1 MKKLLFTLGLIA
13 VSAGVFA
20 QDNNGAGAAAIGK
33 AREKVSF
40 SRDFLVI
47 GISYDGW
54 ASAPDS
60 VKTKGLSRGFNIALM
75 YDFPVTKEHFS
86 VALGLGFSSSSVFL
100 DDQYIDMTNGQ
111 SSAVRFVNDA
121 DKYKKYKVATN
132 YLEVPLEFRFRAVS
146 DNANKG
152 FKASIGAKVGM
163 LVNAHTKGKN
173 SLGGEKNI
181 IKEQNKRFFNPWR
194 FAGTARVGYGNFAV
208 FGTVNL
214 NPLFKDNTNLDIR
227 PYSIGIALSGL

>member
-1 MKKLLFTLGLIA
+1 MKKLLFTLGFIA

-20 QDNNGAGAAAIGK
+20 QDNMAGAAIGK
-33 AREKVSF
+33 AREKASF

-47 GISYDGW
+47 GFSYDGW

-60 VKTKGLSRGFNIALM
+60 VKTKGLSRGFNVALM
-75 YDFPVTKEHFS
+75 YDIPISKSHFS
-86 VALGLGFSSSSVFL
+86 VALGLGFSSSNIFL
-100 DDQYIDMTNGQ
+100 NKQVIPMNNG
-111 SSAVRFVNDA
+111 SSNEVRFVSTET
-121 DKYKKYKVATN
+121 YKKYKVSTN
-132 YLEVPLEFRFRAVS
+132 YLEIPLEFRYRQVS

-173 SLGGEKNI
+173 TLGGEKNI

-194 FAGTARVGYGNFAV
+194 FAGTARIGYGNFSV

-214 NPLFKDNTNLDIR
+214 NPLFKDNTGVASDIR